1 MRSIRIES
9 GNGRSISEELETA
22 MNLLDGATI
31 SYRVNVLVADADE
44 DAASFAFHGARIK
57 FTAGSGTIPIE
68 SRSDLSVT
76 LEMSVP
82 SIKIRPAASS

>member
-1 MRSIRIES
+1 
-9 GNGRSISEELETA
+9 

-57 FTAGSGTIPIE
+57 FTAGYPLRDPFGKSI
-68 SRSDLSVT
+68 SQ
-76 LEMSVP
+76 MP
-82 SIKIRPAASS
+82 SL

>member
-57 FTAGSGTIPIE
+57 FTAGYPLRDPFGKSI
-68 SRSDLSVT
+68 SQ
-76 LEMSVP
+76 MP
-82 SIKIRPAASS
+82 SL